1 MLCNRISDI
10 IKKERRL
17 FVCADTGLRR
27 ISKQA
32 VAEIMNKNGEICIGM
47 AGAGR
52 AAELHLNALL
62 RYTGIPVC
70 FKHIIAK
77 RFEQVNAMR
86 ERYGFQNAS
95 LSFDDLMRDPE
106 IDVIDICTPPYMHD
120 EMIVKALESG
130 KHVICE
136 KPLSGYFGN
145 PNDNQPI
152 GLHTSKIKMYDE
164 LLTKIDKLKTV
175 VKSSGRKFMYA
186 ENFVYAP
193 AVTKA
198 AEIIRKKKS
207 KILYAKGEESLK
219 GSSSPVAGEWNKTG
233 GGTFIRT
240 GAHPLAAII
249 WLKSTESKAR
259 NEKIHIKSVFADM
272 GMVTPKLTSY
282 DHRHIAAHPHDV
294 EDNGTV
300 IITFSD
306 DSKAV
311 IIATDVLLGGSRNY
325 IELYCNDAVINC
337 NLTMSNLMSTY
348 FLDEDR
354 LGDVYISEMLPSK
367 QGWNYPFLE
376 DEIIRGYTDEMR
388 DFMEAV
394 YYDREPKSGFD
405 LAYESIKII
414 YAAYKSAEI
423 GEAVRF

>member
-1 MLCNRISDI
+1 
-10 IKKERRL
+10 
-17 FVCADTGLRR
+17 
-27 ISKQA
+27 
-32 VAEIMNKNGEICIGM
+32 MNKNGEICLGM

-52 AAELHLNALL
+52 ATELHMNALI
-62 RYTGIPVC
+62 RYTGVPVC
-70 FKHIIAK
+70 FKHITAQ

-86 ERYGFQNAS
+86 DRYGFQNAS
-95 LSFDDLMRDPE
+95 LSFDDLLLDPE
-106 IDVIDICTPPYMHD
+106 IDVIDICTPPYVHD
-120 EMIVKALESG
+120 EMIIKALQAG

-136 KPLSGYFGN
+136 KPLSGYFGQ
-145 PNDNQPI
+145 PDDDEPI
-152 GLHTSKIKMYDE
+152 GLHTSKVKMYKE
-164 LLTKIDKLKTV
+164 LLAKIDKLKEI

-198 AEIIRKKKS
+198 AEIIRKKKC

-219 GSSSPVAGEWNKTG
+219 GSSSPVAGEWSKTG

-240 GAHPLAAII
+240 GAHPLAAIL
-249 WLKSTESKAR
+249 WLKSVEAEAR
-259 NEKIHIKSVFADM
+259 CEEIKIKSVFADM
-272 GMVTPKLTSY
+272 GRVTPLLNEY
-282 DHRHIAAHPHDV
+282 EHRHIAARPNDV

-311 IIATDVLLGGSRNY
+311 VIATDVLLGGSRNY

-354 LGDVYISEMLPSK
+354 LGDVYLSECCLLK
-367 QGWNYPFLE
+367 LVGTTLF
-376 DEIIRGYTDEMR
+376 
-388 DFMEAV
+388 
-394 YYDREPKSGFD
+394 
-405 LAYESIKII
+405 
-414 YAAYKSAEI
+414 
-423 GEAVRF
+423 